1 MFAVETKT
9 FLPNSVNNISLD
21 LRWAIPTDFHGK
33 RFPRSGILEEHL
45 VSVDAGVI
53 DSDFRG
59 IIEVLLINHHREK
72 SFTVRTEE
80 RIAQFVFMEKFNVEF
95 RKVSDLAM
103 LGKTKRGDDGFGS
116 IGVEVIKKFK
126 ESQTENE
133 VITLPEEKVTGNTEN
148 NLKITSEKAED
159 DLQITSVKAVME
171 VNGEVVINE
180 SVTIED

>member
-9 FLPNSVNNISLD
+9 FLPNSVNTISLD

-72 SFTVRTEE
+72 SFTV
-80 RIAQFVFMEKFNVEF
+80 
-95 RKVSDLAM
+95 
-103 LGKTKRGDDGFGS
+103 
-116 IGVEVIKKFK
+116 
-126 ESQTENE
+126 
-133 VITLPEEKVTGNTEN
+133 
-148 NLKITSEKAED
+148 
-159 DLQITSVKAVME
+159 
-171 VNGEVVINE
+171 
-180 SVTIED
+180 

>member
-1 MFAVETKT
+1 M
-9 FLPNSVNNISLD
+9 
-21 LRWAIPTDFHGK
+21 
-33 RFPRSGILEEHL
+33 EEHL

-72 SFTVRTEE
+72 SFTVRAEE

-133 VITLPEEKVTGNTEN
+133 MK
-148 NLKITSEKAED
+148 
-159 DLQITSVKAVME
+159 
-171 VNGEVVINE
+171 
-180 SVTIED
+180 

>member
-1 MFAVETKT
+1 
-9 FLPNSVNNISLD
+9 
-21 LRWAIPTDFHGK
+21 
-33 RFPRSGILEEHL
+33 
-45 VSVDAGVI
+45 
-53 DSDFRG
+53 
-59 IIEVLLINHHREK
+59 
-72 SFTVRTEE
+72 
-80 RIAQFVFMEKFNVEF
+80 MEKFNVEF

-148 NLKITSEKAED
+148 NLKITSEKAEG